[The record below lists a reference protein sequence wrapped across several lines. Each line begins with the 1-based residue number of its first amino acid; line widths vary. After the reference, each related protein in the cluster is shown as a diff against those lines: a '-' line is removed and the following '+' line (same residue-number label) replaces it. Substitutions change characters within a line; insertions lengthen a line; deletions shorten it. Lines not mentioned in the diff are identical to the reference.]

1 LIFALFIFEIQSIVT
16 AMVLVVT
23 LIVVGAILLFLETVL
38 PGMVA
43 GTVGVVCLAAG
54 VVVAYMRF
62 DARVGNG
69 ILLLVVVGLIAGAAL
84 YLRYFPS
91 SRAARLFVSEQ
102 TVGDLGVER
111 GQLLNQ
117 TGTALTQLRPS
128 GVATIG
134 GRRVDVV
141 AEGALIEKGA
151 AVRVIAVEGS
161 RVVVRAMESGTAEN
175 KG

>member
-1 LIFALFIFEIQSIVT
+1 MA
-16 AMVLVVT
+16 LVVT
-23 LIVVGAILLFLETVL
+23 LIIVGAILLLLETVL
-38 PGMVA
+38 PGLVA

-54 VVVAYMRF
+54 VVVAYSRF

-69 ILLLVVVGLIAGAAL
+69 VLLLVVVGLIAGAAL
-84 YLRYFPS
+84 YLRYFPT

-128 GVATIG
+128 GVATIA

-151 AVRVIAVEGS
+151 DVRVIAVEGS
-161 RVVVRAMESGTAEN
+161 RVVVRAIEVKAAAVVEE
-175 KG
+175 KKE

>member
-1 LIFALFIFEIQSIVT
+1 MA
-16 AMVLVVT
+16 LVVT
-23 LIVVGAILLFLETVL
+23 LIVVGAVLLLLETVL
-38 PGMVA
+38 PGLIA
-43 GTVGVVCLAAG
+43 GTVGFVCLVWG
-54 VVVAYMRF
+54 VTVAYMRF
-62 DARVGNG
+62 GAHTGNG
-69 ILLLVVVGLIAGAAL
+69 VLLIVIVGLVAGAAL

-111 GQLLNQ
+111 NQLLNQ
-117 TGTALTQLRPS
+117 AGTALTQLRPS
-128 GVATIG
+128 GVATIAG
-134 GRRVDVV
+134 QRVDVV

-161 RVVVRAMESGTAEN
+161 RVVVRAVEVNAESVVEQM